1 MNCAATPPGFAAGDV
16 TEVEAVLQQL
26 AAREDGPYV
35 MRMAREP
42 GKREARYAHL
52 FSGEPSG
59 AAEYAGTAG
68 AGEPEAQAGGRL
80 QQLEE
85 RVAALEA
92 EVSALKRLLED
103 PTAS

>member
-1 MNCAATPPGFAAGDV
+1 
-16 TEVEAVLQQL
+16 
-26 AAREDGPYV
+26 

-42 GKREARYAHL
+42 GKRESRYAHL

-59 AAEYAGTAG
+59 AGEYAGTATG
-68 AGEPEAQAGGRL
+68 DDAKPQAGGRL

-92 EVSALKRLLED
+92 EVSALKRRLED
-103 PTAS
+103 PNAS